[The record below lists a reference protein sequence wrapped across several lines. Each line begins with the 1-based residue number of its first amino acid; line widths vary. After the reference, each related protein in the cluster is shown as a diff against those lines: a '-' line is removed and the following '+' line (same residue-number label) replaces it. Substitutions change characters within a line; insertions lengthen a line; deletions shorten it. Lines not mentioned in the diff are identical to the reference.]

1 MNHLSLEAK
10 EAIVL
15 KAINQNGATI
25 KSIAKSHNVGYS
37 SLQKWIKR
45 YREGLPLSKRKQA
58 GTPSSQLSRTGQLN
72 HLLATHDL
80 DEVSLGKYC
89 RKHGLY
95 SYQLAEWRELL
106 VKTPKAGKTQQE
118 KSELK
123 KLKDENKRLQ
133 KELRHKEKAL
143 AEASA
148 LLILKKKAD
157 LIWGVDE
164 ED

>member
-15 KAINQNGATI
+15 KAINQNGTTI
-25 KSIAKSHNVGYS
+25 KSIAQSHNIGYS
-37 SLQKWIKR
+37 TLQSWLKR
-45 YREGLPLSKRKQA
+45 HRNGVPLSKRKPQTA
-58 GTPSSQLSRTGQLN
+58 PLMQLSRTEQLS
-72 HLLATHDL
+72 HLLATYSL

-95 SYQLAEWRELL
+95 SYQLAEWQESL
-106 VKTPKAGKTQQE
+106 VSTPKPNKNQQE

-133 KELRHKEKAL
+133 KELRYKEKAL